1 MTSLI
6 EAQAAGLRERK
17 KQKTRWA
24 LIDAALDLFLAQGY
38 DTTTVDEIVAAVDV
52 SQRTYFRYFAGKEDV
67 ALSVLTEYDA
77 LFVGALADRPADE
90 PPIPAL
96 RAALDVS
103 LTAILDSDEAHA
115 ARFRK
120 LHGLLDRT
128 PALAAG
134 QLRRFAETEQAAAAI
149 VARRA
154 GTDLLTDPRPQ
165 LLVASFMTVVRVA
178 FESCAR
184 DAVVEPSEFVPRVRG
199 LIALAVTTLPDA
211 WSAA

>member
-1 MTSLI
+1 MPGLM

-17 KQKTRWA
+17 KQRTRWA

-38 DTTTVDEIVAAVDV
+38 ETTTIDEIVAAVDV

-77 LFVGALADRPADE
+77 LFVGALAECPADE

-96 RAALDVS
+96 RAAIDVS
-103 LTAILDSDEAHA
+103 LEAILDSDAAHA

-120 LHGLLDRT
+120 LHGLLDST

-134 QLRRFAETEQAAAAI
+134 QLGRFAETEQAAAAI
-149 VARRA
+149 IARRT
-154 GTDLLTDPRPQ
+154 GTDLVTDPRPH
-165 LLVASFMTVVRVA
+165 LLVASFMTVIRVA

-184 DAVVEPSEFVPRVRG
+184 DAVVEPADFVPRVRG

-211 WSAA
+211 WAAR